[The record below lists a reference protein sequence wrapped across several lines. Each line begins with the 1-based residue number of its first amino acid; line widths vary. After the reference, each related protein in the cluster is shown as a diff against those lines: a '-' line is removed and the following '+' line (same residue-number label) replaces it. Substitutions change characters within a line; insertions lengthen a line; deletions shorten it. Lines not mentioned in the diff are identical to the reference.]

1 MNTSLLDARSKGP
14 LLLAM
19 VELKA
24 GRVGVVLS
32 QETIIWLSIMHT
44 NVSRD
49 PIDFSSSYS

>member
-1 MNTSLLDARSKGP
+1 MNTSLQDDRSKGP

-44 NVSRD
+44 NV
-49 PIDFSSSYS
+49 